1 MTEESAGT
9 DGRRR
14 STGTL
19 HSILASEER
28 RNVLRY
34 FREGE
39 ADVATL
45 DELAEELA
53 ARDGGVDDATEA
65 KVVLHHVALPKLT
78 ESGAI
83 DYDPRTRTARYRG
96 PSRLEALL
104 G

>member
-1 MTEESAGT
+1 MTDEGAGT
-9 DGRRR
+9 DGGRR
-14 STGTL
+14 STEAL
-19 HSILASEER
+19 HSILASEDR

-34 FREGE
+34 FRECE

-45 DELAEELA
+45 DELAEDLV
-53 ARDGGVDDATEA
+53 ARDGSVDDASEA
-65 KVVLHHVALPKLT
+65 KVVLHHVALPKLA

-104 G
+104 S